1 MIAEQSG
8 AGADESGAG
17 AVATEVD
24 QLAESSQ
31 PSKKETSLR
40 EFLGKMDEYAP
51 IVCDPWGL
59 SLRPLFSFY
68 RVAVCATVTLT
79 ALAWEGSDNRKHAKE
94 I

>member
-1 MIAEQSG
+1 MNAEQSG

-17 AVATEVD
+17 ALATEVD

-51 IVCDPWGL
+51 IVSDPPSFI
-59 SLRPLFSFY
+59 SLTSFFSFFLS
-68 RVAVCATVTLT
+68 RLAVCATFSAAASACLR
-79 ALAWEGSDNRKHAKE
+79 G